1 MPVLQEAI
9 ANFTFHEFDM
19 LIENLNQEE
28 IYFLIDPPPLTYT
41 PPLNNYY
48 RSLYFCFISLSYD
61 SQHTFKILK
70 SATDNQLLKMSCLLE
85 NMLKKKLVG

>member
-28 IYFLIDPPPLTYT
+28 IYFLIDPPPHIYT
-41 PPLNNYY
+41 
-48 RSLYFCFISLSYD
+48 
-61 SQHTFKILK
+61 TTK
-70 SATDNQLLKMSCLLE
+70 
-85 NMLKKKLVG
+85 